1 MDKNI
6 NKQNVYISEEENTLN
21 WIEIQSSF
29 KKSFGNEIYN
39 SWLQKISLVKEYND
53 YLILGVPT
61 RFFRDWIVSRYLDK
75 ILEQVKS
82 FKLSLNRIEFK
93 IIEENKQNQELIKI
107 DQLNK
112 VTEIKDSILNYNRL
126 NPNLSFESFIKG
138 KSNEIAL
145 SYSKK
150 VCDYVSR
157 YNPLY
162 ICGGVGLGKTHLLN
176 AIGLE
181 TQKDNNVMFISAERF
196 MYHFIKSIKK
206 NDMVNFKDFFRKSSV
221 FIIDDIQFI
230 SGKESLQEEF
240 FHTFNS
246 LIEKGSQ
253 IIISSDRPPMKLD
266 RVQERIKSR
275 LSGGLVVDIEAPDLD
290 LKIKIL
296 KKKIEEIQNQFKENI
311 DLSDEVI
318 NYIASESKTNI
329 RELIGVLNRVIAF
342 SRVHNKVL
350 TTVDCKNILKDV
362 FSQIR
367 VITVDK
373 IQNIVSNYFNI
384 ALSDMLS
391 QRRSRP
397 LARPRQIAMY
407 LAKKMTSRS
416 LPEIGR
422 RFANRDHTTVI
433 HAVKTITRLSDQDDE
448 MKKILIKLKV
458 FCWNSEE
465 MQFIVKRDILLKSLN
480 FVQGVVEKKNT
491 LPILSNVLLQ
501 LKEKKLTIVATDL
514 DIVFHDEIEDVKVLK
529 EGSTTTSAAIL
540 YDILR
545 KISSNSELNFDLKN
559 ENKLSLKE

>member
-1 MDKNI
+1 MEKN
-6 NKQNVYISEEENTLN
+6 NTKQNVFISEEEKTLN
-21 WIEIQSSF
+21 WEEIQSAF
-29 KKSFGNEIYN
+29 KKNFGDEIYT
-39 SWLQKISLVKEYND
+39 SWLQKISLIKEYND

-75 ILEQVKS
+75 ILQQVRN

-93 IIEENKQNQELIKI
+93 IIEESKQNQNNFKLDEIT
-107 DQLNK
+107 K

-126 NPNLSFESFIKG
+126 NPNLNFDSFIQG
-138 KSNEIAL
+138 KSNDIAL

-150 VCDYVSR
+150 VCEHLSR
-157 YNPLY
+157 YNPLF

-181 TQKDNNVMFISAERF
+181 LKDENNVMFISAERF

-246 LIEKGSQ
+246 LMDKGSQ
-253 IIISSDRPPMKLD
+253 IIISSDRTPMKLD
-266 RVQERIKSR
+266 RVQDRLKSR
-275 LSGGLVVDIEAPDLD
+275 LAGGLVVDIETPELE
-290 LKIKIL
+290 LKIRIL
-296 KKKIEEIQNQFKENI
+296 KKKIENIQNQFKENI
-311 DLSDEVI
+311 NLSEEVI
-318 NYIASESKTNI
+318 AFIASESKTNI
-329 RELIGVLNRVIAF
+329 RELIGVLNRVVAF
-342 SRVHNKVL
+342 SRVNNREL
-350 TTVDCKNILKDV
+350 NINDCKNILKDV

-373 IQNIVSNYFNI
+373 IQNVVSNFFNI
-384 ALSDMLS
+384 PLSEMLS

-397 LARPRQIAMY
+397 LARPRQIAMF

-433 HAVKTITRLSDQDDE
+433 HAVKTITRLSEQDDE
-448 MKKILIKLKV
+448 MKKNI
-458 FCWNSEE
+458 N
-465 MQFIVKRDILLKSLN
+465 QLKSL
-480 FVQGVVEKKNT
+480 
-491 LPILSNVLLQ
+491 LL
-501 LKEKKLTIVATDL
+501 E
-514 DIVFHDEIEDVKVLK
+514 
-529 EGSTTTSAAIL
+529 
-540 YDILR
+540 
-545 KISSNSELNFDLKN
+545 
-559 ENKLSLKE
+559 

>member
-1 MDKNI
+1 MDKINI
-6 NKQNVYISEEENTLN
+6 KKQNVYISEEEKTLN
-21 WIEIQSSF
+21 WNEIQSSF
-29 KKSFGNEIYN
+29 QKIFGNEIYS

-93 IIEENKQNQELIKI
+93 IIEENRGDTDFNKI
-107 DQLNK
+107 DELSK

-126 NPNLSFESFIKG
+126 NSNLNFDNFIQG
-138 KSNEIAL
+138 KSNDIAL

-150 VCDYVSR
+150 VCEHLSR

-181 TQKDNNVMFISAERF
+181 LQSDNNVMFISAERF

-230 SGKESLQEEF
+230 RGKESLQEEF

-246 LIEKGSQ
+246 LMDKGSQ
-253 IIISSDRPPMKLD
+253 IIISADRNPMKLD

-275 LSGGLVVDIEAPDLD
+275 LAGGLVVDIEVPDLE
-290 LKIKIL
+290 LKVKIIKE
-296 KKKIEEIQNQFKENI
+296 KIVEIQNQFKESIN
-311 DLSDEVI
+311 LTEEVI
-318 NYIASESKTNI
+318 NYIANESKTNI
-329 RELIGVLNRVIAF
+329 RELIGILNRVIAF
-342 SRVHNKVL
+342 SRVHNKIL
-350 TTVDCKNILKDV
+350 TISDCKNILKDV

-373 IQNIVSNYFNI
+373 IQNIVSNFYNI
-384 ALSDMLS
+384 PLSDMLS

-407 LAKKMTSRS
+407 LAKKMTTRS

-433 HAVKTITRLSDQDDE
+433 HAVKTITRLSEQDDE
-448 MKKILIKLKV
+448 MKKNINQI
-458 FCWNSEE
+458 
-465 MQFIVKRDILLKSLN
+465 KSL
-480 FVQGVVEKKNT
+480 
-491 LPILSNVLLQ
+491 LLEQ
-501 LKEKKLTIVATDL
+501 
-514 DIVFHDEIEDVKVLK
+514 
-529 EGSTTTSAAIL
+529 
-540 YDILR
+540 
-545 KISSNSELNFDLKN
+545 
-559 ENKLSLKE
+559 

>member
-6 NKQNVYISEEENTLN
+6 SKKQKSFISEEEKTLN
-21 WIEIQSSF
+21 WDEIQSAF
-29 KKSFGNEIYN
+29 KKSFGSEVYN
-39 SWLQKISLVKEYND
+39 SWLQKIYLVKEYND

-82 FKLSLNRIEFK
+82 FKMSLNRIEFK

-126 NPNLSFESFIKG
+126 NPNLSFDSFIQG
-138 KSNEIAL
+138 KSNDIAL

-150 VCDYVSR
+150 VCEDVSR

-181 TQKDNNVMFISAERF
+181 LQSKNNVMFISAERF

-246 LIEKGSQ
+246 LMDKGSQ
-253 IIISSDRPPMKLD
+253 IIISADRAPLKLD
-266 RVQERIKSR
+266 RIQERIKSR
-275 LSGGLVVDIEAPDLD
+275 LAGGLVVDIDTPDLE
-290 LKIKIL
+290 LKIQII
-296 KKKIEEIQNQFKENI
+296 KKKIEEIQSQFKEIIN
-311 DLSDEVI
+311 LSDEVI
-318 NYIASESKTNI
+318 TYIASESKTNI

-342 SRVHNKVL
+342 SRVHNKDL
-350 TTVDCKNILKDV
+350 TISDCKNILKDV
-362 FSQIR
+362 FNQIR

-373 IQNIVSNYFNI
+373 IQNVVSNYFNI
-384 ALSDMLS
+384 ALSEMLS

-433 HAVKTITRLSDQDDE
+433 HAVKTITRLSEQDDE
-448 MKKILIKLKV
+448 MKKNITQIK
-458 FCWNSEE
+458 
-465 MQFIVKRDILLKSLN
+465 ILLLE
-480 FVQGVVEKKNT
+480 Q
-491 LPILSNVLLQ
+491 
-501 LKEKKLTIVATDL
+501 
-514 DIVFHDEIEDVKVLK
+514 
-529 EGSTTTSAAIL
+529 
-540 YDILR
+540 
-545 KISSNSELNFDLKN
+545 
-559 ENKLSLKE
+559 

>member
-1 MDKNI
+1 MENNNI
-6 NKQNVYISEEENTLN
+6 KKQNAFISEEEKTLN
-21 WIEIQSSF
+21 WNEIQDSF
-29 KKSFGNEIYN
+29 KKTFGSEVYN
-39 SWLQKISLVKEYND
+39 SWLQKITLVKEYND

-75 ILEQVKS
+75 ILEQVKTL
-82 FKLSLNRIEFK
+82 KLSLNRIEFK
-93 IIEENKQNQELIKI
+93 IIEESKQNQEFIKI
-107 DQLNK
+107 EELNK

-126 NPNLSFESFIKG
+126 NPNLNFDTFIQG
-138 KSNEIAL
+138 KSNDIAL

-150 VCDYVSR
+150 VCEHISR

-176 AIGLE
+176 SIGLKL
-181 TQKDNNVMFISAERF
+181 QNNNNVMFISAERF

-246 LIEKGSQ
+246 LIDKNSQ
-253 IIISSDRPPMKLD
+253 IIISSDRSPMKLD
-266 RVQERIKSR
+266 RVQDRIKSR
-275 LSGGLVVDIEAPDLD
+275 LAGGLVVDIESPDLE
-290 LKIKIL
+290 LKTKIIKS
-296 KKKIEEIQNQFKENI
+296 KINEIESQFKENI
-311 DLSDEVI
+311 NLNDEVI
-318 NYIASESKTNI
+318 SYIANESKTNI

-342 SRVHNKVL
+342 SRVHNKNL
-350 TTVDCKNILKDV
+350 NISDCKNILKDV
-362 FSQIR
+362 FNQIR

-373 IQNIVSNYFNI
+373 IQNVVSNYFNI
-384 ALSDMLS
+384 ALSEMLS

-433 HAVKTITRLSDQDDE
+433 HAVKTITRLSEQDDE
-448 MKKILIKLKV
+448 MKKNISQI
-458 FCWNSEE
+458 
-465 MQFIVKRDILLKSLN
+465 KSL
-480 FVQGVVEKKNT
+480 
-491 LPILSNVLLQ
+491 LLEQ
-501 LKEKKLTIVATDL
+501 
-514 DIVFHDEIEDVKVLK
+514 
-529 EGSTTTSAAIL
+529 
-540 YDILR
+540 
-545 KISSNSELNFDLKN
+545 
-559 ENKLSLKE
+559 

>member
-1 MDKNI
+1 MDNKI
-6 NKQNVYISEEENTLN
+6 KKQNVYTSEEEKTLI
-21 WIEIQSSF
+21 WDDIQNSF
-29 KKSFGNEIYN
+29 KKTFGSEIYN
-39 SWLQKISLVKEYND
+39 SWLQKITLIKEYND

-82 FKLSLNRIEFK
+82 FKLSLTRIEFK
-93 IIEENKQNQELIKI
+93 IVEENKQNQEIIKI
-107 DQLNK
+107 DELNK

-126 NPNLSFESFIKG
+126 NPKLNFENFIRG
-138 KSNEIAL
+138 KSNDIAF

-150 VCDYVSR
+150 VCEHVSR

-162 ICGGVGLGKTHLLN
+162 VCGGVGLGKTHLLN

-181 TQKDNNVMFISAERF
+181 LQNDNNVMFISAERF

-246 LIEKGSQ
+246 LMDKGSQ
-253 IIISSDRPPMKLD
+253 IIISSDRAPMKLD
-266 RVQERIKSR
+266 RIQDRIKSR
-275 LSGGLVVDIEAPDLD
+275 LAGGLVVDIESPDLD
-290 LKIKIL
+290 LKKNIIKR
-296 KKKIEEIQNQFKENI
+296 KIEDIQNQFKENI
-311 DLSDEVI
+311 NISDEVI
-318 NYIASESKTNI
+318 DYVAAECKTNI

-342 SRVHNKVL
+342 SRVHNKIL
-350 TTVDCKNILKDV
+350 TTSDCKNILKDV
-362 FSQIR
+362 FSQTKI
-367 VITVDK
+367 ITVDK

-384 ALSDMLS
+384 SLSEMLS

-407 LAKKMTSRS
+407 LSKKMTTRS

-433 HAVKTITRLSDQDDE
+433 HAVKTISRLSEQDDE
-448 MKKILIKLKV
+448 MKKNINQI
-458 FCWNSEE
+458 
-465 MQFIVKRDILLKSLN
+465 KSLLID
-480 FVQGVVEKKNT
+480 Q
-491 LPILSNVLLQ
+491 
-501 LKEKKLTIVATDL
+501 
-514 DIVFHDEIEDVKVLK
+514 
-529 EGSTTTSAAIL
+529 
-540 YDILR
+540 
-545 KISSNSELNFDLKN
+545 
-559 ENKLSLKE
+559 

>member
-1 MDKNI
+1 MENNNTK
-6 NKQNVYISEEENTLN
+6 KQNSFISEEEKTLN
-21 WIEIQSSF
+21 WSEIQNSF
-29 KKSFGNEIYN
+29 KKSFGTEVYN

-53 YLILGVPT
+53 YLVLGVPT

-82 FKLSLNRIEFK
+82 LKLTLNRIEFK
-93 IIEENKQNQELIKI
+93 IIEEGKNNQEFIKI
-107 DQLNK
+107 DELNK

-126 NPNLSFESFIKG
+126 NPKLNFESFIQG
-138 KSNEIAL
+138 KSNDIAL

-150 VCDYVSR
+150 VCEHVSR

-176 AIGLE
+176 SIGLE
-181 TQKDNNVMFISAERF
+181 LQNDNNVMFISAERF

-246 LIEKGSQ
+246 LMDKGSQ
-253 IIISSDRPPMKLD
+253 IIISADRAPMKLD
-266 RVQERIKSR
+266 RVQDRIKSR
-275 LSGGLVVDIEAPDLD
+275 LAGGLVVDIDVPDLE
-290 LKIKIL
+290 LKEKIIN
-296 KKKIEEIQNQFKENI
+296 KKIEEIQSQFKESIN
-311 DLSDEVI
+311 LTDEVI
-318 NYIASESKTNI
+318 SYIANESKTNI

-342 SRVHNKVL
+342 SRVHNKFL
-350 TTVDCKNILKDV
+350 TINDCKNILKDV
-362 FSQIR
+362 FNQIR

-373 IQNIVSNYFNI
+373 IQNVVSNYFNI
-384 ALSDMLS
+384 ALSEMLS

-407 LAKKMTSRS
+407 LAKKMTTRS

-433 HAVKTITRLSDQDDE
+433 HAVKTITRLSEQDEE
-448 MKKILIKLKV
+448 MKKNISQIK
-458 FCWNSEE
+458 
-465 MQFIVKRDILLKSLN
+465 ILLLE
-480 FVQGVVEKKNT
+480 Q
-491 LPILSNVLLQ
+491 
-501 LKEKKLTIVATDL
+501 
-514 DIVFHDEIEDVKVLK
+514 
-529 EGSTTTSAAIL
+529 
-540 YDILR
+540 
-545 KISSNSELNFDLKN
+545 
-559 ENKLSLKE
+559 

>member
-1 MDKNI
+1 MNNNI
-6 NKQNVYISEEENTLN
+6 TKKQNSFISEEEKTLN
-21 WIEIQSSF
+21 WTDIQSNF
-29 KKSFGNEIYN
+29 KNTFGSEIYS

-75 ILEQVKS
+75 ILEQVKT

-93 IIEENKQNQELIKI
+93 IIEDNKQNQEYLKI
-107 DQLNK
+107 DDLNK
-112 VTEIKDSILNYNRL
+112 ITEIKDSILNYNRL
-126 NPNLSFESFIKG
+126 NPNLNFESFIGG
-138 KSNEIAL
+138 KSNDIAL

-150 VCDYVSR
+150 TCDHIAR

-176 AIGLE
+176 AIGLKL
-181 TQKDNNVMFISAERF
+181 QNNNNVMFISAERF

-246 LIEKGSQ
+246 LIDKGSQ
-253 IIISSDRPPMKLD
+253 IIISADRAPMKLD
-266 RVQERIKSR
+266 RVQDRIKSR
-275 LSGGLVVDIEAPDLD
+275 LSGGLVVDIDLPDLE
-290 LKIKIL
+290 LKIKII
-296 KKKIEEIQNQFKENI
+296 KKKIQEIQTQFKESIN
-311 DLSDEVI
+311 LNDEVI
-318 NYIASESKTNI
+318 NYIAAESKTNI

-342 SRVHNKVL
+342 SRVHNKDL
-350 TTVDCKNILKDV
+350 TIIECKNILKDV

-384 ALSDMLS
+384 ALSEMLS

-407 LAKKMTSRS
+407 LAKKMTTRS

-433 HAVKTITRLSDQDDE
+433 HAVKTITRLSEQDDE
-448 MKKILIKLKV
+448 MKKNISQI
-458 FCWNSEE
+458 
-465 MQFIVKRDILLKSLN
+465 KSL
-480 FVQGVVEKKNT
+480 
-491 LPILSNVLLQ
+491 LLEQ
-501 LKEKKLTIVATDL
+501 
-514 DIVFHDEIEDVKVLK
+514 
-529 EGSTTTSAAIL
+529 
-540 YDILR
+540 
-545 KISSNSELNFDLKN
+545 
-559 ENKLSLKE
+559 

>member
-1 MDKNI
+1 MEKN
-6 NKQNVYISEEENTLN
+6 NKKQNVYVSEEEKTLSWTEVQN
-21 WIEIQSSF
+21 AF
-29 KKSFGNEIYN
+29 KQSFGSEVYA
-39 SWLQKISLVKEYND
+39 SWLQKITLVKEYND

-82 FKLSLNRIEFK
+82 FKLTLNRIEFK
-93 IIEENKQNQELIKI
+93 IIEESNKNHETIKI
-107 DQLNK
+107 DELNK

-126 NPNLSFESFIKG
+126 NANLSFANFIEG
-138 KSNEIAL
+138 KSNDIAL

-150 VCDYVSR
+150 VCEHISR
-157 YNPLY
+157 HNPLY

-181 TQKDNNVMFISAERF
+181 LQSENNVMYISAERF

-230 SGKESLQEEF
+230 RGKESLQEEF

-246 LIEKGSQ
+246 LMDKGSQ
-253 IIISSDRPPMKLD
+253 IIISADRTPMKLD

-275 LSGGLVVDIEAPDLD
+275 LAGGLVVDIDVPDLE
-290 LKIKIL
+290 LKIKII
-296 KKKIEEIQNQFKENI
+296 KKKIEEIQHQFKENI
-311 DLSDEVI
+311 NLSDEVI
-318 NYIASESKTNI
+318 SYIANESKTNI
-329 RELIGVLNRVIAF
+329 RELIGILNRVIAF
-342 SRVHNKVL
+342 SRVHNQIL
-350 TTVDCKNILKDV
+350 TISDCKNILKDV

-373 IQNIVSNYFNI
+373 IQNVVANYFNTP
-384 ALSDMLS
+384 LNEMLS

-407 LAKKMTSRS
+407 LAKKMTTRS

-433 HAVKTITRLSDQDDE
+433 HAVKTITRLSEQDDE
-448 MKKILIKLKV
+448 MKKNINQI
-458 FCWNSEE
+458 
-465 MQFIVKRDILLKSLN
+465 KSL
-480 FVQGVVEKKNT
+480 
-491 LPILSNVLLQ
+491 LLEQ
-501 LKEKKLTIVATDL
+501 
-514 DIVFHDEIEDVKVLK
+514 
-529 EGSTTTSAAIL
+529 
-540 YDILR
+540 
-545 KISSNSELNFDLKN
+545 
-559 ENKLSLKE
+559 